1 MSSVAQICA
10 LTNHAE
16 RNHRRLHRITTA
28 DSIFTFL
35 SPAESATSPADAA
48 GKLLLPETT
57 DVVFFAPSHLIL
69 PFLSFSLNSSSLFTN
84 NKLIKHRHCHYWHT
98 KHLLLLLTLAS
109 KIEHSRWTKKV
120 WMHIHS
126 FILFFVQQIVS
137 VYDFWRQ
144 RHQQQKSFDY
154 NVCTQCQLRGTGIQP
169 NRWPTRHWLLSP
181 FLFCLTFPLLS
192 DSWFGGSLSVCVSAV
207 VTKKR

>member
-16 RNHRRLHRITTA
+16 RNHRRQHRKTTA

-35 SPAESATSPADAA
+35 SPAKSATSPADAA

-57 DVVFFAPSHLIL
+57 DVVFFAPSHSIL
-69 PFLSFSLNSSSLFTN
+69 PLLSFSLNSSSLFTN

-109 KIEHSRWTKKV
+109 NSKIEHSRWTKKV

-126 FILFFVQQIVS
+126 FILFLCNKLS
-137 VYDFWRQ
+137 V
-144 RHQQQKSFDY
+144 
-154 NVCTQCQLRGTGIQP
+154 CMI
-169 NRWPTRHWLLSP
+169 
-181 FLFCLTFPLLS
+181 
-192 DSWFGGSLSVCVSAV
+192 FGGSGISSKRVLIITCVHNVNYGAQASSQTAGQLAIDFCLLFFFVWLFPFFPTADLADHCQFVCLQ
-207 VTKKR
+207 